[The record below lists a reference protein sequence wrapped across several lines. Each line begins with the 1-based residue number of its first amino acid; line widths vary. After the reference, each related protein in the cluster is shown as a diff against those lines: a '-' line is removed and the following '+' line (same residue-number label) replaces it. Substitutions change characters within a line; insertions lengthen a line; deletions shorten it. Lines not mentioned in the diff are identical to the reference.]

1 VDKENRESPTAE
13 KSNKENQESP
23 AAEKPGKKSL
33 GEMLVEEK
41 LITPKQLEKSLT
53 IQQEQGGKL
62 SDILVKEGLVNAETL
77 AIMLSIQLNLPLID
91 LKRHTIQP
99 KALKLIPEDMARKH
113 ILIPL
118 DIVNDSLM
126 VVMADPEDIR
136 TIEDVKAQ
144 AKMRVEVSL
153 GVRSDIERAININY
167 RSSGAI
173 EQQMSKLAPTQE
185 EQRVDAPILTTRTPI
200 AETLDLLVAQAVK
213 DRTSDVHIEP
223 QEDRLRIRYRI
234 DGILHDAYS
243 FPLGIHMP
251 LVSRIKILAEMDISE
266 QRRPQDGQFSIKIG
280 DNEVDIRVATMET
293 PYGERVTLRILDK
306 SLSLFT
312 LTELG
317 FYPDVLN
324 KFKTMLRSPIG
335 MILVS
340 GPTGSGKTT
349 TLYASINELDRNE
362 RNIMTIEDPIEY
374 NFMDINQTQVNK
386 KAGITFASGLRSIM
400 RHDPDI
406 ILVGEIRDADT
417 VTTAIQ
423 SALTGHLVLSSI
435 HANDSVGV
443 LSRLMD
449 LGVDAA
455 SISSTLIAIAAQRM
469 VRRLCTNCRTPYQPP
484 EGEMQAFEKEIQ
496 EENITFYT
504 GNGCNLCA
512 NTGYRGRTGIF
523 EFLVMSES
531 IRKMLREKKSTS
543 EIREQAISEG
553 MTTMNKDGMLKVKE
567 GITSISEVV
576 RNVFSI
582 S

>member
-1 VDKENRESPTAE
+1 VDKENPKAS
-13 KSNKENQESP
+13 SV
-23 AAEKPGKKSL
+23 EKPPKNSL

-41 LITPKQLEKSLT
+41 LITPEQLENALAL
-53 IQQEQGGKL
+53 QQERGGKL
-62 SDILVKEGLVNAETL
+62 SDILVKEGLVTPEQL
-77 AIMLSIQLNLPLID
+77 AVVLSIQLNLPLID
-91 LKRHTIQP
+91 LKRHMVQP
-99 KALKLIPEDMARKH
+99 DALKLIPEDMARKH
-113 ILIPL
+113 VLIPL

-136 TIEDVKAQ
+136 TIEDIKAQ
-144 AKMRVEVSL
+144 AKMRVEVAL
-153 GVRSDIERAININY
+153 GVRSDIERAINLNY

-173 EQQMSKLAPTQE
+173 EQQMNKLAPAQE
-185 EQRVDAPILTTRTPI
+185 EKRVDSPILIARTPI
-200 AETLDLLVAQAVK
+200 AETLDLLIAQAAK

-223 QEDRLRIRYRI
+223 QEDRLRIRFRI
-234 DGILHDAYS
+234 DGILHDAFS
-243 FPLGIHMP
+243 FPLSVHMP
-251 LVSRIKILAEMDISE
+251 LISRIKILAEMDISE
-266 QRRPQDGQFSIKIG
+266 QRRPQDGQFSVKIG

-293 PYGERVTLRILDK
+293 PYGERATLRILDK

-312 LTELG
+312 LAEIG
-317 FYPDVLN
+317 FSPGTLET
-324 KFKTMLRSPIG
+324 FKKMLKSPIG

-374 NFMDINQTQVNK
+374 NFMDISQTQVNK
-386 KAGITFASGLRSIM
+386 KAGITFASGLRAIM
-400 RHDPDI
+400 RHDPDV

-435 HANDSVGV
+435 HANDAVGV

-469 VRRLCTNCRTPYQPP
+469 IRRLCTNCRIPHQPS
-484 EGEMQAFEKEIQ
+484 EGERQAFEKEFQ

-504 GNGCNLCA
+504 SNGCNLCA

-523 EFLVMSES
+523 EFLVMSEN
-531 IRKMLREKKSTS
+531 IRRMLRENKSS
-543 EIREQAISEG
+543 DEIREQAIAEG
-553 MTTMNKDGMLKVKE
+553 MITMKKDGMLKVKE
-567 GITSISEVV
+567 GITSISEIM
-576 RNVFSI
+576 RNVYSVN
-582 S
+582 